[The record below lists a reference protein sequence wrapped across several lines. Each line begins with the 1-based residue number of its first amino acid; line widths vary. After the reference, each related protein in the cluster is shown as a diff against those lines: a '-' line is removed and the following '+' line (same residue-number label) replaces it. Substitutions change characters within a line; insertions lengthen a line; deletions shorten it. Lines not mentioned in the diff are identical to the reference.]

1 MLSGFHESE
10 SFEER
15 SSDYK
20 KRKSVMKAL
29 KMSVVHVVM
38 FGLSWTP
45 YTIMATWLVNKGIQF
60 HCIPCSRD
68 TIDKAS
74 ARQVPGSVQDILYL
88 TAVLNSCL
96 NPLIYGVYYY
106 TEKR

>member
-1 MLSGFHESE
+1 
-10 SFEER
+10 
-15 SSDYK
+15 
-20 KRKSVMKAL
+20 MKAL

-38 FGLSWTP
+38 FVLSWTP
-45 YTIMATWLVNKGIQF
+45 YTIMATWLDKGVQIF
-60 HCIPCSRD
+60 TKFSCSRD

-96 NPLIYGVYYY
+96 IYG
-106 TEKR
+106 EKR